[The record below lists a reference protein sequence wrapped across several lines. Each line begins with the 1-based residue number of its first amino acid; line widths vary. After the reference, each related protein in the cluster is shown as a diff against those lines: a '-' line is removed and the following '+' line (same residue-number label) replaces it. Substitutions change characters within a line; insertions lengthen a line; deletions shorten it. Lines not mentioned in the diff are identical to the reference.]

1 MASNAQHNFAA
12 IQLQLQT
19 LQFENSALTKDVCL
33 KENYIQLKDQQFRV
47 MQKRLEDLESAV
59 ATWKDKYLQQL
70 NHQATANALNDHNS
84 SATTVAVN
92 PNEDDSAIPSSLPRS
107 SSNEGDKGTWV
118 LWKGKLAGRTA
129 GASAK
134 NVQQALGMMEKLSSA
149 DREKL
154 KPMLA
159 AITNSDGFAEAL
171 SSTQWEEVF
180 GDVSEE
186 LSKILL
192 LYLLPVLL
200 ENQKQ
205 HTPGSS
211 IQCFSRTYAKQT
223 MDFRIVCLPGSV
235 SGSGS
240 GASPLT
246 QASQASPAEQTK
258 PPAAPL
264 VNQGSS
270 TSLASTSSLK
280 DLSSD
285 RRPPPYM
292 RSLSSSANTLFPLG
306 SPSTAPSE
314 FSSVIKSA
322 ELAEANG
329 GGGGNG
335 TDADPP
341 HLFDCVDSS
350 EHLKRNPAAPVPHG
364 PRELH
369 ATKAVYISKPV
380 ASTGATSGTVS
391 TSASAQAASRR
402 YSLTPSRASTMSAS
416 ESSRTATMTSMGSPY
431 TGGGG
436 GLSIT
441 DVGDGDRRSGGAS
454 FSGMAGGSN
463 AKDGKIKKV
472 LGSVMDRLN
481 RHKPQLTTANP
492 SLEDDESVC
501 DGCGRGPIAGL
512 KWICRTCRL
521 MDDKEYELCEKCYGQ
536 GIHGKENEDALFT
549 RIEEIVISKCS
560 RLAGER
566 ELMKL
571 LRVGICKANLKKF
584 SFCLTWIADLLQCK
598 QTKELRARALEI
610 SQIAPQVRSEFVR
623 LLTDLLARYRK
634 DIELITEWQ
643 PVQATSA
650 AAAAIAA
657 AAVVGDDGK
666 GGVAVLQLDTLRI
679 WVKDSPESIA
689 AAQQQ

>member
-1 MASNAQHNFAA
+1 MASHAQYNFAA

-19 LQFENSALTKDVCL
+19 LQFENSALTKDLCL

-70 NHQATANALNDHNS
+70 NHAAARGGGSSGDPSASGRNS
-84 SATTVAVN
+84 DYAAVN
-92 PNEDDSAIPSSLPRS
+92 PNEDDSAPTLPRS
-107 SSNEGDKGTWV
+107 TSNSSANGDGNGSTVGIAGSATTTSEKEKLWV
-118 LWKGKLAGRTA
+118 PWKGKIATKS
-129 GASAK
+129 ASSK
-134 NVQQALGMMEKLSSA
+134 NVQQALGLMEKLSFE

-180 GDVSEE
+180 DDVSEE

-192 LYLLPVLL
+192 IYLLPVLL

-205 HTPGSS
+205 QTPGSS
-211 IQCFSRTYAKQT
+211 IQCYSRTYTKQT
-223 MDFRIVCLPGSV
+223 MDFRIVCLPG
-235 SGSGS
+235 GSGS
-240 GASPLT
+240 SSGSEAVASASSSPSAEPSKIQVPLSNPGSI
-246 QASQASPAEQTK
+246 ASSSATK
-258 PPAAPL
+258 D
-264 VNQGSS
+264 
-270 TSLASTSSLK
+270 TSLSSP
-280 DLSSD
+280 SD

-306 SPSTAPSE
+306 SPTTPPSE

-322 ELAEANG
+322 EAEASSE
-329 GGGGNG
+329 
-335 TDADPP
+335 TEPP
-341 HLFDCVDSS
+341 HLFDCLDS
-350 EHLKRNPAAPVPHG
+350 EHMKRNAAPVPHG

-369 ATKAVYISKPV
+369 ATKAVYISKPL
-380 ASTGATSGTVS
+380 ASSPLLADAVTRLDDDELGLGRIAHHVHGLTVHE
-391 TSASAQAASRR
+391 R
-402 YSLTPSRASTMSAS
+402 
-416 ESSRTATMTSMGSPY
+416 G
-431 TGGGG
+431 
-436 GLSIT
+436 
-441 DVGDGDRRSGGAS
+441 
-454 FSGMAGGSN
+454 
-463 AKDGKIKKV
+463 KDGKIKKV

-481 RHKPQLTTANP
+481 RHKPQLTTMNP
-492 SLEDDESVC
+492 SFEEDESIC
-501 DGCGRGPIAGL
+501 DGCGRGPITGL

-560 RLAGER
+560 KLTGER
-566 ELMKL
+566 DLMKL

-610 SQIAPQVRSEFVR
+610 SQIAPHVRSEFVR

-643 PVQATSA
+643 PVQASSA

-657 AAVVGDDGK
+657 AAVIGDDGK

-679 WVKDSPESIA
+679 WVKDSTDVSA
-689 AAQQQ
+689 AAQ